1 MPLIPMYRYFL
12 SPILLL
18 FIVFNSS
25 TISFA
30 REARKGDIPAGPK
43 VGWSTFLR
51 GGYVHQFDTHIDHGG
66 SFSVNRLFIQGGLTY
81 APDYRRSIS
90 LALGYGF
97 EGYDFSVD
105 RGFAS
110 LRPWEDI
117 NSFRINTPVRWG
129 FNRKW
134 SVFVIPSLRFTAEN
148 GADLEDAAS
157 GGGFAGFA
165 YRFSDRLTIG
175 PGIGVVTQLEDDA
188 TVFPVVI
195 IDWKITDRLN
205 LSTGRGLGATLGPG
219 LTLSWQATHTWN
231 FSLGGRFERLRF
243 RLDEHGIAPKGIG
256 DDRSFPLF
264 GGVVYRFSRQARAS
278 LVGGVKLG
286 GELRLEDEKGRRIT
300 KEDYDPA
307 GFVGF
312 TFSLRF

>member
-1 MPLIPMYRYFL
+1 M
-12 SPILLL
+12 
-18 FIVFNSS
+18 
-25 TISFA
+25 
-30 REARKGDIPAGPK
+30 
-43 VGWSTFLR
+43 
-51 GGYVHQFDTHIDHGG
+51 
-66 SFSVNRLFIQGGLTY
+66 
-81 APDYRRSIS
+81 
-90 LALGYGF
+90 
-97 EGYDFSVD
+97 
-105 RGFAS
+105 
-110 LRPWEDI
+110 
-117 NSFRINTPVRWG
+117 
-129 FNRKW
+129 
-134 SVFVIPSLRFTAEN
+134 IPSLRFTAES
-148 GADLEDAAS
+148 GADLEDAGS

-195 IDWKITDRLN
+195 INWKITDRLN

-219 LTLSWQATHTWN
+219 LTLSWKATHKWN

-243 RLDEHGIAPKGIG
+243 RLDENGIAPKGIG

-264 GGVVYRFSRQARAS
+264 GGVVYSFSRQARAS